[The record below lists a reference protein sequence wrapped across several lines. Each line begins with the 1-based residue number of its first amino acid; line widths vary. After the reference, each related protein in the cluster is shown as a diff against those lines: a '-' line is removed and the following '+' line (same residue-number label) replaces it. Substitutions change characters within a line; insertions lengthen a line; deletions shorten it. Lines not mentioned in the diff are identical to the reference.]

1 MRRQQEY
8 VTLLSGLDTLLL
20 LKILYEGKEPQPLGL
35 HMFEL
40 LSILIQRLQTCE
52 APEGIP
58 HPIQKGCYHWP

>member
-1 MRRQQEY
+1 
-8 VTLLSGLDTLLL
+8 
-20 LKILYEGKEPQPLGL
+20 
-35 HMFEL
+35 